1 MENYYKILEVDK
13 DASPEIIEKAYKLLV
28 KKYHP
33 DLQTGN
39 DKLIA
44 EEKIKKINTAYD
56 VLSNEQKRKEY
67 NEQLESNF
75 VSPEEYKLILN
86 ENIELKNQ
94 LNYLKNK
101 MYNNV
106 QQNYTYNQ
114 PHYSNMNTNYYYPP
128 KNNKEKFK
136 IKNLLKLLFSL
147 LLTFIIIFICFNTP
161 IIYNLFSIFLNSDL
175 SVLIIIIAVI
185 IIYLSKK

>member
-56 VLSNEQKRKEY
+56 ILSNEQKRKEY
-67 NEQLESNF
+67 DEQLGNNF
-75 VSPEEYKLILN
+75 VSPEEYNLILN

-101 MYNNV
+101 IYNNENNY
-106 QQNYTYNQ
+106 QNIKY
-114 PHYSNMNTNYYYPP
+114 TNYY
-128 KNNKEKFK
+128 KENINNKKRFN
-136 IKNLLKLLFSL
+136 IKDLVKLIFNILIIFLIIFILFNIPYLSKLLGIIMDSNLSIL
-147 LLTFIIIFICFNTP
+147 LVIIFIII
-161 IIYNLFSIFLNSDL
+161 IYN
-175 SVLIIIIAVI
+175 
-185 IIYLSKK
+185 SKK